1 MLLRP
6 PAEQGCNIQGSLLLL
21 HLALAILLLHLDL
34 LLTQQVLGP
43 KIVIQVSIRSEG
55 NLDDVLVF
63 LLPGFQAIVS
73 LLAKNFHLVETV
85 PVLVLHKPEH
95 ASTSGVPSAC
105 PVHLKTALWWRL
117 QSCPTW

>member
-21 HLALAILLLHLDL
+21 HLALAIILLHLDL
-34 LLTQQVLGP
+34 LLIQQVLGP
-43 KIVIQVSIRSEG
+43 KIVIQVSIRSKG

-85 PVLVLHKPEH
+85 PVL
-95 ASTSGVPSAC
+95 
-105 PVHLKTALWWRL
+105 
-117 QSCPTW
+117 